1 MLRRVSTLA
10 SQGCGGGPRRGFAI
24 LGGFATELIKRY
36 GDPTATKMA
45 GLQGVLLGMGNP
57 LLDISAVVDQAL
69 LDKYKLKLGNQ
80 ILAEEEHLPL
90 FKELTDEHKPEF
102 IAGGAT
108 QNSIRIAQWMLQVP
122 GATTYMGSVGKDE
135 YGSILAAAAAK
146 DGVQVRYHV
155 DPEVPTGTC
164 AACIV
169 GGERSLVANL
179 AAANNYKIDHLLKP
193 ENWAVVEAA
202 RVIYSAG
209 FFITVSPDSMLKVA
223 QHAAAN
229 DKQYALNISAPF
241 IVEVPPFRAAL
252 NQLLPYVDFLFGNET
267 EARAYAAAA
276 EWGTEDVEEIALRIS
291 RLPKEN
297 GARPRTVIFTQGADP
312 TVVAVHGKV
321 ALFPVVR
328 LPAEKLVDTNGA
340 GDSFVGGFL
349 SQLVAG
355 KGVEEGVRAGHY
367 AASIVVQR
375 SGCTFPDLPYN
386 FSWA

>member
-1 MLRRVSTLA
+1 
-10 SQGCGGGPRRGFAI
+10 
-24 LGGFATELIKRY
+24 
-36 GDPTATKMA
+36 MA

-108 QNSIRIAQWMLQVP
+108 QNSIRIAQWMLQVSWRHHLHGLSGEGRVRQHP
-122 GATTYMGSVGKDE
+122 GRGRRQGWRAG
-135 YGSILAAAAAK
+135 A
-146 DGVQVRYHV
+146 
-155 DPEVPTGTC
+155 VPC
-164 AACIV
+164 RP
-169 GGERSLVANL
+169 GGAHRHLRRLHCWRGALPGGQPGRRQQLQDRPPAQAGELGGGGGCPC
-179 AAANNYKIDHLLKP
+179 HLLCRLLHHRVP
-193 ENWAVVEAA
+193 RLDAEGGPARRRQRQAV
-202 RVIYSAG
+202 R
-209 FFITVSPDSMLKVA
+209 A
-223 QHAAAN
+223 QHLR
-229 DKQYALNISAPF
+229 ALH
-241 IVEVPPFRAAL
+241 RGGAAL
-252 NQLLPYVDFLFGNET
+252 PRRPQPAPALRRLPGFGNET